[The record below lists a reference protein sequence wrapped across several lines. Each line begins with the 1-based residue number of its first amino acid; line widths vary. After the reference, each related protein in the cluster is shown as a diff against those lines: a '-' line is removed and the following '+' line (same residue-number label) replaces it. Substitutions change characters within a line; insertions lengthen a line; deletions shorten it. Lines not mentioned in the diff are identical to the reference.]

1 RGRPMMAATGNVAL
15 VRRLYEAV
23 WNDGDPA
30 VADELI
36 APREVHHPH
45 GGTEPGGP
53 EAQKQA
59 ARRFR
64 RAFPDNRLTI
74 ELVVDGGELIAVRW
88 RIEGTHAATGRPITD
103 YTGVNI
109 FRISDGKIVEIW
121 DTRDDLGLY
130 AQVGLIPPRSE
141 LAPQL
146 VGSAPQQ

>member
-1 RGRPMMAATGNVAL
+1 MATTGNVAL

-23 WNDGDPA
+23 WNDGDLA
-30 VADELI
+30 LADELI
-36 APREVHHPH
+36 APTEVHHSH

-59 ARRFR
+59 AHRFR
-64 RAFPDNRLTI
+64 SAFPDYRLTI
-74 ELVVDGGELIAVRW
+74 EQVVDGGELMAVRW
-88 RIEGTHAATGRPITD
+88 RIKGTHAATGRPITD

-109 FRISDGKIVEIW
+109 FRIVDGKIVEIW

-141 LAPQL
+141 LGPHL
-146 VGSAPQQ
+146 LGSAPQQ